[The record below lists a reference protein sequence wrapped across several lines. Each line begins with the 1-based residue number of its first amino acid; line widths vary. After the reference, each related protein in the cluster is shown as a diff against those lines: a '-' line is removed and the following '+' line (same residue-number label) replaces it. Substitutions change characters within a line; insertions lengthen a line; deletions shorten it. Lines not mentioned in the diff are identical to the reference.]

1 MIIRSRTI
9 LEQLQKGKNQR
20 CSLTLEFFRRPQK
33 ISHWFLEAGPSVSVG
48 QERSFA
54 PGLRP
59 QKPQENSA
67 RPSLPLVLP
76 RPFRPKALPNT
87 DQLSSNCV
95 SRLARS
101 FDPSATVIPLQ
112 ALGPEPFVYTRA
124 RARAHT
130 YVHACDVAR
139 NPGIPCRGDVATG
152 SARSDASNT
161 PLRWKQWSATGFSLG
176 GNSRIR
182 IASRTKREKKREGR
196 EGGGYRFK
204 YTIACMRFSDFHEED
219 KRENV

>member
-1 MIIRSRTI
+1 MIVRSGTRRV
-9 LEQLQKGKNQR
+9 LKRKGSIGALLRLN
-20 CSLTLEFFRRPQK
+20 FFRRPQK

-48 QERSFA
+48 RERSFA

-67 RPSLPLVLP
+67 RSPSSLPLVLS
-76 RPFRPKALPNT
+76 RPSRPKALPNT

-101 FDPSATVIPLQ
+101 LGPSVTVIPLQ

-130 YVHACDVAR
+130 YVHARDVAR
-139 NPGIPCRGDVATG
+139 NPGIPCQGDVATG

-161 PLRWKQWSATGFSLG
+161 PLHWKQWSATGFSLG

-182 IASRTKREKKREGR
+182 IARERE
-196 EGGGYRFK
+196 EGEGAIDSNIWR
-204 YTIACMRFSDFHEED
+204 MRFSDFHEQD
-219 KRENV
+219 KCENA

>member
-1 MIIRSRTI
+1 MGLSCAWIFSATAEDITLISGSR
-9 LEQLQKGKNQR
+9 E
-20 CSLTLEFFRRPQK
+20 
-33 ISHWFLEAGPSVSVG
+33 PSVSVG

-59 QKPQENSA
+59 QEPQENSA
-67 RPSLPLVLP
+67 RSPSSLPPAHP
-76 RPFRPKALPNT
+76 RPSRPKALPNT

-101 FDPSATVIPLQ
+101 LGPSATVIPLQ

-130 YVHACDVAR
+130 YVHARDVAR

-161 PLRWKQWSATGFSLG
+161 PLCWKQWSATGFSLA

-182 IASRTKREKKREGR
+182 IESRTKREREGER
-196 EGGGYRFK
+196 ENYRFK
-204 YTIACMRFSDFHEED
+204 YTMVYEI
-219 KRENV
+219 

>member
-1 MIIRSRTI
+1 MIILSNNLRYKKERIDGALLRLNFFGDRKRYHIDFWKPTLRRLGTIFRSWSPPT
-9 LEQLQKGKNQR
+9 ETPGKF
-20 CSLTLEFFRRPQK
+20 C
-33 ISHWFLEAGPSVSVG
+33 
-48 QERSFA
+48 SFA
-54 PGLRP
+54 I
-59 QKPQENSA
+59 
-67 RPSLPLVLP
+67 LP
-76 RPFRPKALPNT
+76 RPSHPKALPNT

-101 FDPSATVIPLQ
+101 LDPSATVIPLQ

-124 RARAHT
+124 RARVHT
-130 YVHACDVAR
+130 YVHVRDVAR

-182 IASRTKREKKREGR
+182 IANEEREKERE
-196 EGGGYRFK
+196 EGGWEGG
-204 YTIACMRFSDFHEED
+204 
-219 KRENV
+219 